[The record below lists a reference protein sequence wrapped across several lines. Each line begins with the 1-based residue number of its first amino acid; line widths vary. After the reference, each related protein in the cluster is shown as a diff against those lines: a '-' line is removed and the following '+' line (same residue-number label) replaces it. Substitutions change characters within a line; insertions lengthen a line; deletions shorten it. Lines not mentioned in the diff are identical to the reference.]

1 MISNDHIESYLDRL
15 GAAYDRVDD
24 GLWVIQDDDGK
35 IVVRHDDPIIVFR
48 IKLMDVPDGSNREGL
63 FAKLLQ
69 LNAGEMVTAAYGL
82 EENAIV
88 AVASLQSENLDY
100 NEFHGA
106 VDALTIAM
114 TEHIHTIR
122 AAAN

>member
-1 MISNDHIESYLDRL
+1 MITNDHIESYLDRL
-15 GAAYDRVDD
+15 GAAYDRVDE
-24 GLWVIQDDDGK
+24 GFWVVNDDDGK

-48 IKLMDVPDGSNREGL
+48 IKLMDVPEGSNREAL
-63 FAKLLQ
+63 FTTLLE
-69 LNAGEMVTAAYGL
+69 LNASEMVTAAYGL

-106 VDALTIAM
+106 VDSLTIAM
-114 TEHIHTIR
+114 TEHIEKIR
-122 AAAN
+122 GAAN